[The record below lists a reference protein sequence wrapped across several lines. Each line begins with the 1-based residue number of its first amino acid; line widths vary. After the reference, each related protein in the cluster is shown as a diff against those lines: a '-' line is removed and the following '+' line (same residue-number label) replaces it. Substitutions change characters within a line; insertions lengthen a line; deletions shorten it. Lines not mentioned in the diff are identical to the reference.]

1 MLREHE
7 KEMSYVDVEVC
18 VVDVKSV
25 GGLLK
30 VDMGNAVGADVV
42 IFNDTESGIFGNRLD
57 ELGGCLEVVGAL
69 DEPEARLG
77 RSNGGVHVLGSGC
90 ETEGID
96 VNGTARKSVSMG
108 GRVGC
113 GESN

>member
-1 MLREHE
+1 MA
-7 KEMSYVDVEVC
+7 YVDVEVC

-25 GGLLK
+25 GSLLK

-42 IFNDTESGIFGNRLD
+42 VFNDTESGVFGNRLD
-57 ELGGCLEVVGAL
+57 ELGGSLEIVGAL
-69 DEPEARLG
+69 KEPEAGLG
-77 RSNGGVHVLGSGC
+77 HSCGGVHVLGSGC

-96 VNGTARKSVSMG
+96 VNGTARKGVSVG

-113 GESN
+113 GEGN